1 MAMYQGG
8 YSNFAARRAAR
19 HGKTKQYK
27 AALEQKQNTNNDA
40 TKLTSDGKSN
50 YKGLPMDDSQGESS
64 KKRDLAGHPR
74 IMAYPSAKGMEE
86 ITGDSLLI
94 KCFKYIPP
102 AISVDY
108 KLETRYAPEGG
119 GKYGGRIYQGGQE
132 IKTTKNGII
141 CFYFLVYGV
150 VLIY

>member
-8 YSNFAARRAAR
+8 YSNFAAKRAAR

-27 AALEQKQNTNNDA
+27 AALEQKQNSNNDA

-64 KKRDLAGHPR
+64 KPRPLQGHPQV
-74 IMAYPSAKGMEE
+74 MAYPSAKGMEE

-119 GKYGGRIYQGGQE
+119 GK
-132 IKTTKNGII
+132 
-141 CFYFLVYGV
+141 
-150 VLIY
+150 